1 MNARVQS
8 LVICKA
14 CADCG
19 EFTPTSTPSW
29 TPFSTGEFR
38 RRRGILFQCWFWV
51 GIETLFLNHFP
62 NIRKLPHEIKICAQF
77 KTNRSKSCMQQDRTT
92 VTIGKGTRFKFCD
105 LSKGW
110 NAKFPCPQKCDSIN
124 LKCCP
129 PGKREKGFTPSKI
142 LLHATSH
149 SEFVGSAPRWQ
160 QDGTEDSVCNGCWV
174 SWTKNKTLPFSEKKS
189 RRRCWG
195 KTNTR

>member
-38 RRRGILFQCWFWV
+38 RRRGILFQSWFWV
-51 GIETLFLNHFP
+51 DIKTLFLNHFP
-62 NIRKLPHEIKICAQF
+62 NFPKLPHEIKICAQF
-77 KTNRSKSCMQQDRTT
+77 KTNKSKSCMQQDRTT
-92 VTIGKGTRFKFCD
+92 VTICKGTRFKFCD

-129 PGKREKGFTPSKI
+129 PGKKGKRVHSVKNSITRHISFRICWFRSAMTAGRNGRE
-142 LLHATSH
+142 
-149 SEFVGSAPRWQ
+149 
-160 QDGTEDSVCNGCWV
+160 CNGSWV
-174 SWTKNKTLPFSEKKS
+174 SWTKNKTLPISEKKS
-189 RRRCWG
+189 RRRWG